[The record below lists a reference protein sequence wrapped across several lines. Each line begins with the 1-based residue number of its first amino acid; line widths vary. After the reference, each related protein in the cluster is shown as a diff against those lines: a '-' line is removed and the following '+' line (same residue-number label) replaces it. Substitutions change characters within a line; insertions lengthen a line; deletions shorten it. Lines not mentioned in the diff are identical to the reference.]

1 MINLNVSTMI
11 YRPVQQVFEFV
22 SSPENDFQWQYG
34 TLATAGLSEGASRAG
49 SFFRSIGHL
58 LGQRVQST
66 FEVTE
71 YEPNTKYGFKSL
83 SGPLH
88 SQTSY
93 TFEVDRGSTKIS
105 ISTQAHV
112 ADSFRMNERLVEKKM
127 KKQLKENLILLK
139 DLLEAKRMPPNFE
152 VNPPTGRNLN

>member
-1 MINLNVSTMI
+1 MNLNASTMI
-11 YRPVQQVFEFV
+11 YRPVTQVFDFV
-22 SSPENDFQWQYG
+22 SAPENDFRWQYG
-34 TLATAGLSEGASRAG
+34 TLAAARLPHGASRIG

-58 LGQRVQST
+58 LGHRVQST

-71 YEPNTKYGFKSL
+71 FEPNKKYGFKSL

-93 TFEVDRGSTKIS
+93 TFEVASGSTKVS

-112 ADSFRMNERLVEKKM
+112 VNFFQMNERLVEKRM
-127 KKQLKENLILLK
+127 KKQLKEDLTLLK
-139 DLLEAKRMPPNFE
+139 DLLETKQILSGSEA
-152 VNPPTGRNLN
+152 LS